1 MGAKLTPFEQ
11 MVYDWFRQGLTAG
24 GIAVKYKIKYA
35 DVVDARYQILK
46 KGYDLEKNCI
56 PNSEKEETFEIG
68 GATMEHRD
76 NRRKRLTDE
85 EKHAVIEHRKTHTYK
100 QTQEKFGISAVTI
113 ANLEKKAKA
122 AEGTQQPESMPET
135 AQEAMP
141 EASAEPET
149 AEQEDRVTS
158 AVPEIVL
165 VAAKEK
171 LKEIEKCIGLSEQ
184 LLAGMKADRDTL
196 AAWMEGTS

>member
-1 MGAKLTPFEQ
+1 MTNKLTPFEQ
-11 MVYDWFRQGLTAG
+11 MVYDWFQQGYTAG

-46 KGYDLEKNCI
+46 KGYELEKICI
-56 PNSEKEETFEIG
+56 PNSEKEETFETG
-68 GATMEHRD
+68 GATMEHKD
-76 NRRKRLTDE
+76 NRRKHLTEE
-85 EKHAVIEHRKTHTYK
+85 EKEAVIAFRKSHTYK
-100 QTQEKFGISAVTI
+100 ETTEKFGVSAATI
-113 ANLEKKAKA
+113 ASLEKKAKA
-122 AEGTQQPESMPET
+122 AEGTQQPEPMPET
-135 AQEAMP
+135 AQEALP

-165 VAAKEK
+165 VAARGK

-196 AAWMEGTS
+196 AAWMEASS